1 MKMPASPASQGLR
14 LPLIAP
20 CFCLGASPKLVNS
33 TLLTERF
40 IALAIS
46 SVSNRPAAPT
56 TMPAII
62 SAGLPSTKP
71 SSPTA
76 KPVKAL

>member
-1 MKMPASPASQGLR
+1 MPASPGCIGFNS
-14 LPLIAP
+14 PLILP
-20 CFCLGASPKLVNS
+20 CLCLDVSPKLLNT

-46 SVSNRPAAPT
+46 SVSSMPAAPT

-62 SAGLPSTKP
+62 SAGF
-71 SSPTA
+71 
-76 KPVKAL
+76 